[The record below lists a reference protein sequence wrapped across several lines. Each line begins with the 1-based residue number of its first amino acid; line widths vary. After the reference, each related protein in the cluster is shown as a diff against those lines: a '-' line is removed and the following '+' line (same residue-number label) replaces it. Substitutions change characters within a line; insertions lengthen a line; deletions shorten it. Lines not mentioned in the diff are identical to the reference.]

1 MSVIAPC
8 ITVET
13 SEEYNATIERLRPFT
28 DHVHIDISDG
38 QFAPVQLFD
47 ATQIWWPKEWKAS
60 IHAMVARPSEHID
73 ALIKLAPDLV
83 IFHAET
89 SEDITP
95 LMQKLKSNGI
105 RAGVALLKSTVPAQV
120 KPLIDLADHVMIFSG
135 DLGKHGGKASMMQ
148 LEKVRLIRG
157 IRPSIE
163 IGWDGGVTI
172 DNAFSLS
179 QGGIDVLN
187 IGGEFSNSK
196 DPRATYNA
204 IVKEL
209 TKRSVI

>member
-1 MSVIAPC
+1 MTVISPAILTDNPEVYK
-8 ITVET
+8 TE
-13 SEEYNATIERLRPFT
+13 IERL
-28 DHVHIDISDG
+28 DGLVEAVHIDYTDG
-38 QFAPVQLFD
+38 EFAPTFTLAAQD
-47 ATQIWWPKEWKAS
+47 IWWPKEWKAS

-196 DPRATYNA
+196 DPHATYNA